1 MATPLKFLIVE
12 DSPFDGQLVQRLL
25 SKVYT
30 DCEFKIVMTED
41 EFTNSLRA
49 FAPDVILADN
59 SLPQFNA
66 TEALAILQSK
76 DLSIPFILVT
86 GTVSEEFAANIIKKG
101 ADDYI
106 LKDRMARL
114 PSAIDSALKHHETR
128 RQQKDALQKIIENE
142 LQYRTLVERISDG
155 FMAMDKNFEITFV
168 NEQAED
174 LLQRPR
180 GYLKGKRLDQE
191 FPVGINRPFFN
202 SYLKAIESGQNV
214 NVEEYSVAL
223 DKWLNATIYPSST
236 GVSVFF
242 KDITE
247 QRKAQLEALRS
258 EEKYRIFIQRI
269 TDAFIALDKNWC
281 YTYLNQQAGELIH
294 RSPSSVLGKNV
305 WDIFPDAVGTD
316 TYNAMH
322 KAMHEQKYVTNV
334 DYYAP
339 LNLWQE
345 NHIYPSQDGL
355 SMFIRNISEKKK
367 LELELEEQQRLENTK
382 LMATALAAQE
392 KERNAIGVE
401 LHDNVNQIL
410 ASTRLLLSMIKL
422 PNAANQELIK
432 SCMDNLQLAIGE
444 NRKISHMMVSP
455 DLGSK
460 GLTEQLRQL
469 TKSMFETA
477 GIAVEINYSR
487 FEEELLSD
495 EQKLAIYRIAQEQC
509 TNIIKYANAEK
520 VIFVLE
526 SDAASFT
533 MTISDNGVGMDP
545 EQQSDGIGIRNMKGR
560 LSVFNGELS
569 IDTAPGR
576 GFILKVEIPLGDQML
591 K

>member
-1 MATPLKFLIVE
+1 MATPLKFLILE

-25 SKVYT
+25 SKVYA
-30 DCEFKIVMTED
+30 DCVFKLVMTED
-41 EFTNSLRA
+41 EFSNALLS

-66 TEALAILQSK
+66 TEALSILQSK

-114 PSAIDSALKHHETR
+114 PSSIDSALKHHEAR
-128 RQQKDALQKIIENE
+128 REQKYALQKVIESE
-142 LQYRTLVERISDG
+142 LQYRTLVDRISDG

-168 NEQAED
+168 NDQAED

-180 GYLKGKRLDQE
+180 GTMKGRKLDKE

-202 SYLKAIESGQNV
+202 GYLNAMQTGQNV

-305 WDIFPDAVGTD
+305 WEIFPDAVGSD
-316 TYNAMH
+316 TYNAMQ
-322 KAMHEQKYVTNV
+322 KAMHEQKYITNV
-334 DYYAP
+334 DYYPP

-355 SMFIRNISEKKK
+355 TMFIRNISEKKK
-367 LELELEEQQRLENTK
+367 LEKELEEQQRLENIK

-410 ASTRLLLSMIKL
+410 ASTRLLLSMVKVQD
-422 PNAANQELIK
+422 AANQEIIK
-432 SCMDNLQLAIGE
+432 SCMDNLQLAIAE

-455 DLGSK
+455 DMESK

-469 TKSMFETA
+469 TRSMFETA
-477 GIAVEINYSR
+477 GMAVEINNSR
-487 FEEELLSD
+487 FQEELLTD
-495 EQKLAIYRIAQEQC
+495 GQKLAIYRIAQEQC
-509 TNIIKYANAEK
+509 NNIIKYAKAGK
-520 VIFVLE
+520 VAFVLE

-533 MTISDNGVGMDP
+533 MTISDDGVGMDP
-545 EQQSDGIGIRNMKGR
+545 EQQSDGIGIRNIKGR
-560 LSVFNGELS
+560 LSVFNGDLF
-569 IDTAPGR
+569 IDTAPGK
-576 GFILKVEIPLGDQML
+576 GFKLQVDIPLSDPML

>member
-1 MATPLKFLIVE
+1 MATPLKFLILE
-12 DSPFDGQLVQRLL
+12 DSPFDGQLLQRLL
-25 SKVYT
+25 SKVYI
-30 DCEFKIVMTED
+30 DSVFKIVMVEE
-41 EFTNSLRA
+41 EFTSALSS

-66 TEALAILQSK
+66 TEALAILRST
-76 DLSIPFILVT
+76 DRSIPFILVT

-106 LKDRMARL
+106 LKDRLARL
-114 PSAIDSALKHHETR
+114 PSAIDSALKHHEAR
-128 RQQKDALQKIIENE
+128 REQKNALQKVIESE
-142 LQYRTLVERISDG
+142 LQYRTLIERISDG
-155 FMAMDKNFEITFV
+155 FMAMDKSFEITFV
-168 NEQAED
+168 NFQAED
-174 LLQRPR
+174 LLHRPR
-180 GYLKGKRLDQE
+180 GYLKGKKMTDE

-202 SYLKAIESGQNV
+202 GYLKAIESGQNV

-223 DKWLNATIYPSST
+223 DKWIHATIYPSST
-236 GVSVFF
+236 GVSVYF

-281 YTYLNQQAGELIH
+281 YTYLNQQAGELIR

-305 WDIFPDAVGTD
+305 WEIFPDAVGSD
-316 TYNAMH
+316 TYNAMQ
-322 KAMHEQKYVTNV
+322 KAMHEQRYITNV

-355 SMFIRNISEKKK
+355 TMFIRNISEKKK
-367 LELELEEQQRLENTK
+367 LERDLEEQQRLENTK

-410 ASTRLLLSMIKL
+410 ASTRLLLSMVKVQDA
-422 PNAANQELIK
+422 PNQELIK

-460 GLTEQLRQL
+460 GLSEQLRQL
-469 TKSMFETA
+469 TRSMFETA
-477 GIAVEINYSR
+477 GMAVELNYSR
-487 FEEELLSD
+487 FQEEMLTD
-495 EQKLAIYRIAQEQC
+495 GQKLAVYRIAQEQC
-509 TNIIKYANAEK
+509 NNIIKYAKAGK
-520 VIFVLE
+520 VELELE

-545 EQQSDGIGIRNMKGR
+545 QQHSDGIGIRNIKGR
-560 LSVFNGELS
+560 LSVFNGTLF
-569 IDTAPGR
+569 IDTAPGN
-576 GFILKVEIPLGDQML
+576 GFRMQVEIPLSDPKL